1 MARRYDAVIVEGST
15 GARQGY
21 VDLIAAAIVARLRH
35 GPAVVITDCTW
46 KSGSSW
52 LDRQLNQIGIRI
64 LDTPK
69 TTYCV
74 LSRDEVA
81 TFPRTWG
88 VDGSRVAFT
97 PWPYTIGLQDSEAA
111 GTADGTVF
119 AGGDSL
125 RDYEPLIAAAA
136 GLPAEVAIATRR
148 RDVIERIDLPPNV
161 RAGPVTHERYVEL
174 MRRATVVVVA
184 MADTKDRS
192 SGQTTYVNAMAMGKL
207 VVTPDTLGIR
217 DYIDDRVTG
226 LLVPPGDVGTLRDTL
241 RWAVDPANAGEVRS
255 IGERARRAALERF
268 TPDGYV
274 ENLLAVARA
283 AADRLNGP

>member
-1 MARRYDAVIVEGST
+1 MERRVN
-15 GARQGY
+15 R
-21 VDLIAAAIVARLRH
+21 
-35 GPAVVITDCTW
+35 
-46 KSGSSW
+46 
-52 LDRQLNQIGIRI
+52 IGIRI

-97 PWPYTIGLQDSEAA
+97 PWPYTIELLDRDVEEPE
-111 GTADGTVF
+111 DGGVF

-125 RDYEPLIAAAA
+125 RDYDPLIAAAEQV
-136 GLPAEVAIATRR
+136 PAQVVIATRR
-148 RDVIERIDLPPNV
+148 RDVIERTDLPPNV
-161 RAGPVTHERYVEL
+161 RAGPVPHDRFVQL
-174 MRRATVVVVA
+174 MRRAAVVVVA

-207 VVTPDTLGIR
+207 VVAPDTLGIR

-226 LLVPPGDVGTLRDTL
+226 LLVPPGDVAALRDAL
-241 RWAVDPANAGEVRS
+241 RWAIDPANAGEVRS
-255 IGERARRAALERF
+255 MGERARRTALERL

-274 ENLLAVARA
+274 ENLLAVAGA
-283 AADRLNGP
+283 AMDRLGRT